1 MIFMRHRP
9 EGWSHGLGFLRER
22 KSRVSAREEKS
33 GSGLVLV
40 DGRILTR
47 STRHTNNRY
56 IVAIPFGYRNGSG
69 GRCRWTFDSVGA
81 SGEPPNTSIV
91 AVVAKEQF
99 HFTQTILRRDRRI
112 QAVRVYNRTMLQAVC
127 GRGLADFGQS
137 DGRADSGKVVQYEPT
152 KHMAQ
157 CVRVPLRNIVAIATP
172 QS

>member
-1 MIFMRHRP
+1 MDATCPEDTVDMIFMRHRP

-81 SGEPPNTSIV
+81 SGEPPNVSDI
-91 AVVAKEQF
+91 F
-99 HFTQTILRRDRRI
+99 YFTALDYFI
-112 QAVRVYNRTMLQAVC
+112 
-127 GRGLADFGQS
+127 
-137 DGRADSGKVVQYEPT
+137 GKVRWSPT
-152 KHMAQ
+152 PYTTRQEKGPTFNRKKVTQ
-157 CVRVPLRNIVAIATP
+157 
-172 QS
+172 

>member
-56 IVAIPFGYRNGSG
+56 IVVIPFGYRNGRG
-69 GRCRWTFDSVGA
+69 VGCRWTFDSVGA

-112 QAVRVYNRTMLQAVC
+112 RAVRVHNRTALQAVKNFLFFFRKKSHC
-127 GRGLADFGQS
+127 LERCPIMYLDGS
-137 DGRADSGKVVQYEPT
+137 DAR
-152 KHMAQ
+152 
-157 CVRVPLRNIVAIATP
+157 ITP
-172 QS
+172 QYRLCEMKLLFRYHSHN